1 MNRPLTPAEECSLTF
16 PPRTFEYM
24 RCLETKISN
33 PYELG
38 FEVAPK
44 TSIGSIL
51 GIMAV
56 IVVIILIYLS
66 VKANVNPFD
75 LIMTFFR

>member
-1 MNRPLTPAEECSLTF
+1 MNRPLTPSEECSLTF

-38 FEVAPK
+38 YEVTPK
-44 TSIGSIL
+44 MNIGLAIF
-51 GIMAV
+51 I
-56 IVVIILIYLS
+56 IILIIIIALS
-66 VKANVNPFD
+66 IKTKTNPFD
-75 LIMTFFR
+75 LIFAFFR